1 MDNKKKRQIFSIV
14 IVTIL
19 VLAMIVPMISIA
31 FNS

>member
-1 MDNKKKRQIFSIV
+1 MDNKKKRQIVSIV